1 MFFSVC
7 GNSIDE
13 IPVSWKAL
21 DSMVSRFEGSTT
33 LMMPH
38 LQLNCEPGIV
48 VLITPDMSMSMRLL
62 MDVMVAQSSLFSSPE
77 TTSLLISCR

>member
-1 MFFSVC
+1 
-7 GNSIDE
+7 
-13 IPVSWKAL
+13 
-21 DSMVSRFEGSTT
+21 MVSRFEGSTT
-33 LMMPH
+33 LQMAH
-38 LQLNCEPGIV
+38 LPLNSELGIV